1 MTMPNGT
8 KKNIPILIAAIAGAI
23 ATLILR
29 RMPPVVRA
37 IRPIMDI
44 PHAMLLAVAILCIFS
59 IYWSAAAKDSKP
71 AASSESTASRQLHLF
86 LVNGGVLLLFLSI
99 PGLTRRFLPA
109 GPIFPALGIAIE
121 LAGFALA
128 VWARRAL
135 GSNWSGE
142 VRIATGHQLV
152 RTGPYKHIRHPI
164 YTAILGMY
172 FGIMLASGEL
182 HAVIAFVVITLAYL
196 RKIRME
202 ETVLAAAF
210 GEEFASWR
218 RDSWALAP
226 PLY

>member
-1 MTMPNGT
+1 MTTPNGT

-121 LAGFALA
+121 LAINWFAPALTSTSVIPSTRQSSA
-128 VWARRAL
+128 CISVSCSLRA
-135 GSNWSGE
+135 SFM
-142 VRIATGHQLV
+142 R
-152 RTGPYKHIRHPI
+152 
-164 YTAILGMY
+164 
-172 FGIMLASGEL
+172 
-182 HAVIAFVVITLAYL
+182 
-196 RKIRME
+196 
-202 ETVLAAAF
+202 
-210 GEEFASWR
+210 
-218 RDSWALAP
+218 
-226 PLY
+226 